1 MNRVTAL
8 SGQHP
13 LRPRLRAGLAL
24 VTFASTLAVTL
35 TLAAP
40 GQAASP
46 GAGPPCAS
54 SFNPYAYQ
62 AAALTNC
69 GMHVYPLVRTISGPG
84 GAQQYQY
91 DVAGNLTVVSIP
103 PQGFDFATATS
114 AQLALYGIPAEP
126 SPNSPAHALWTQMID
141 NLHFASAPPFL
152 AGLVNATANYAY
164 SPNWAGYVAQGS
176 ASTFTTAQA
185 IWYEEYLYS
194 SRCSSASLVT
204 WAGLGGYNVSQ
215 LAQNGTGD
223 NVPELNN
230 NEGWYEVL
238 PQQGNMISVPWS
250 STPGQLVE
258 AQTQYEQN
266 DVFAFF
272 WYDYSTGQAFN
283 AQVTANG
290 YNGSTADFV
299 VERPD
304 IFGYTNLL
312 NFGTMTFHYAGGN
325 GYPIGSL
332 NNVEVIMRN
341 PNTGDTLATPGGIYN
356 SGQSFNVTQN
366 NCN

>member
-1 MNRVTAL
+1 MNRATERD
-8 SGQHP
+8 GQHP
-13 LRPRLRAGLAL
+13 LRRNFRARLAL
-24 VTFASTLAVTL
+24 ATFASTLAITL
-35 TLAAP
+35 TFSAP

-46 GAGPPCAS
+46 SAGPPCNS
-54 SFNPYAYQ
+54 SFNPYSYQ
-62 AAALTNC
+62 AAALVNC
-69 GMHVYPLVRTISGPG
+69 GMHVYPLMRTMAGAG
-84 GAQQYQY
+84 GIQQYQY

-103 PQGFDFATATS
+103 PAGFNFATATS
-114 AQLALYGIPAEP
+114 AQLASYGIPAEP
-126 SPNSPAHALWTQMID
+126 SPNSPARALWVKMIN

-152 AGLVNATANYAY
+152 AGLANATATYAN
-164 SPNWAGYVAQGS
+164 SPNWAGYIAQGS
-176 ASTFTTAQA
+176 PNTFTTAQA

-194 SRCSSASLVT
+194 SRCSSASLTT

-230 NEGWYEVL
+230 DEGWYEVL

-250 STPGQLVE
+250 STEGQLVE

-272 WYDYSTGQAFN
+272 WYNYYTGQAFN

-304 IFGYTNLL
+304 IFGYTNLS
-312 NFGTMTFHYAGGN
+312 NFRTMTFHYAGAN
-325 GYPIGSL
+325 GYPVGSL
-332 NNVEVIMRN
+332 SNVELIMHN
-341 PNTGDTLATPGGIYN
+341 YSTGDTLATPSSIYN